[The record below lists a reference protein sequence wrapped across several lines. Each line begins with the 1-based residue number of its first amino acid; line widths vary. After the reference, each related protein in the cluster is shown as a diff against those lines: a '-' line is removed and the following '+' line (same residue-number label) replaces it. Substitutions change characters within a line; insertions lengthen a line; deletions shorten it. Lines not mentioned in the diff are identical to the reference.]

1 MATVSTEQQPGA
13 PVAPKRKR
21 GRETVMDMVRSL
33 GIVLLVVVA
42 LWYLAQPP
50 DSDEQVIRVID
61 PSADVTALLD
71 GAPGTPVPGGLPAGW
86 RSTSSTLDPDGLRI
100 GYVTPTGQFT
110 EYAAFT
116 RPEPDLSPQ
125 TGSATAVGTV
135 QVEGEPWQQLTDA
148 DEHVS
153 LVLEQDGRSVVVGG
167 VRETTS
173 LDELLVLARA
183 VD

>member
-1 MATVSTEQQPGA
+1 MASATEQQPAA
-13 PVAPKRKR
+13 PGPARKR
-21 GRETVMDMVRSL
+21 GRETVGDMVRSL
-33 GIVLLVVVA
+33 GIVLLIVVA
-42 LWYLAQPP
+42 LWYFAQPQ
-50 DSDEQVIRVID
+50 DGDEQAIRVVD
-61 PSADVTALLD
+61 PSADVSALVD
-71 GAPGTPVPGGLPAGW
+71 GAPGTPVPGGLPEGW
-86 RSTSSTLDPDGLRI
+86 RATSSTLEPAGLRI
-100 GYVTPTGQFT
+100 GYVTPTGQFA

-116 RPEPDLSPQ
+116 QPGPDLAAQ

-135 QVEGEPWQQLTDA
+135 QVQGVAWQQLADA

-153 LVLEQDGRSVVVGG
+153 LVLEQSGRTVVVGG